1 VTTSVP
7 VRSHP
12 AWIGIVGV
20 GVITAVA
27 LLAALRDPPW
37 LGSVTSGL
45 SPWIDAGAVGRVR
58 WTTGHATFY
67 VPSDAAIIVIPIRA
81 VRLTDDV
88 LALVLDVQV
97 DGRPV
102 HRVRLENEQW
112 RRVRIA
118 VGLLRRVRRV
128 RRIEIRVSRT
138 AGRSWRGVQVGE
150 VDCETADGRR
160 LNGEAACR

>member
-1 VTTSVP
+1 VTTSAP
-7 VRSHP
+7 VRSQP
-12 AWIGIVGV
+12 ARIGIVGV
-20 GVITAVA
+20 IVVTAVV

-37 LGSVTSGL
+37 LGGVTSGL
-45 SPWIDAGAVGRVR
+45 SPWIDAGDGGRVR

-67 VPSDAAIIVIPIRA
+67 VPSDAASIVIPIRA
-81 VRLTDDV
+81 VRLTDD
-88 LALVLDVQV
+88 LLPLVVDLQV
-97 DGRPV
+97 DGRLV
-102 HRVRLENEQW
+102 QVVRFENEQW

-138 AGRSWRGVQVGE
+138 HAQSWRGVQLGA

-160 LNGEAACR
+160 LDGQAACR